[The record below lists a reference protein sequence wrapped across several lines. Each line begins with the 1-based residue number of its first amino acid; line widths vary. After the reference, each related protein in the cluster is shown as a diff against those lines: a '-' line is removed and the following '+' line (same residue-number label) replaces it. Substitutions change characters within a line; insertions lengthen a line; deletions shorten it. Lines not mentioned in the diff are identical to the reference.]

1 MTSELKSYQLTRY
14 PLGSFLEMW
23 TIAWPLILALLS
35 TSVMMFVDRLL
46 LAQYSVEALTAA
58 AHGGTAA
65 YAIFVAPITVAGITE
80 VFVGQ
85 YHADEQRYRMGQ
97 FTWQMI
103 WLSILLT
110 PAFFLIAKYLPGLI
124 FHGTGN
130 EANETIYFQTLVYFG
145 SLVTMIPALMGYF
158 AGQGKVKIITI
169 AAILANVVNG
179 LLDWVLIF
187 GWKSIPELGVLG
199 AAIGTVIA
207 SLCQILF
214 FLLFF
219 FRKEDRQNNGT
230 THFALRLGDFFR
242 CIKIGF
248 PAGIAHVS
256 EMIGHMAFFR
266 LMILADPYYMII
278 ASMMQSFYLLTLF
291 LVEGLSKAVTAI
303 SSNLIGASVYKPIG
317 KVLLSACRLQSLFA
331 AFVLSVALFF
341 PDRLLSLLLSE
352 NDMYL
357 LKDPL
362 FFPLFKRTVFW
373 VACFFLVDG
382 LVWAFIGLL
391 TAAGDTR
398 FIMIVGVIIQWLCYF
413 LPVYIAIRY
422 LGLGVDTAW
431 MLIVISAFLIL
442 VIYFIRYRNQK
453 WKFIKI

>member
-1 MTSELKSYQLTRY
+1 MSTQLKSYQLTRH

-35 TSVMMFVDRLL
+35 TSLMMFADRLF

-58 AHGGTAA
+58 AHAGTAA
-65 YAIFVAPITVAGITE
+65 YAIFVMPITIIGITE

-85 YHADEQRYRMGQ
+85 YHADDQRYRMGE

-103 WLSILLT
+103 WLSIFLT
-110 PAFFLIAKYLPGLI
+110 PLFYLLGKYLPLLL
-124 FHGTGN
+124 FAGTGN
-130 EANETIYFQTLVYFG
+130 EENETIYFRTIVYFG

-169 AAILANVVNG
+169 AAVLANLVNCG
-179 LLDWVLIF
+179 LDWLLIF
-187 GWKSIPELGVLG
+187 GWNFIPELGIYG

-207 SLCQILF
+207 SLFQILF
-214 FLLFF
+214 FLCFF
-219 FRKEDRQNNGT
+219 FRKEDRENNGT
-230 THFALRLGDFFR
+230 THFGLNVSDFWR

-248 PAGIAHVS
+248 PAGIAHLS
-256 EMIGHMAFFR
+256 EMIGHLAFFR

-303 SSNLIGASVYKPIG
+303 SSNLIGASVFKPIG
-317 KVLLSACRLQSLFA
+317 NVVLSACRLQCLFA
-331 AFVLSVALFF
+331 ILVLSVAIFL
-341 PDRLLSLLLSE
+341 PERLLSLLLSSD
-352 NDMYL
+352 DMYL

-373 VACFFLVDG
+373 VASFFLVDG
-382 LVWAFIGLL
+382 LVWSFIGLL

-398 FIMIVGVIIQWLCYF
+398 FIMLVGVIVQWLCYF

-431 MLIVISAFLIL
+431 MLIVISALLIL
-442 VIYFIRYRNQK
+442 IIYVIRYRNQK